1 MLCFHVRLCTTC
13 IQYLQRPDEGVRLP
27 RTGVTDG
34 CWPSC
39 GSWALNPSSAEEQS
53 TLLTNELSHLSNPWS
68 ILKGWKV
75 WFLIALSRIKSFC
88 LFYMAS
94 GKGEMKIIQPKRVCL
109 WQFHCLQAT
118 GSSRCDF
125 ASSLLKSYSPHPQ
138 ESSPDGN
145 SFLPM
150 NQHHYRVWTSK
161 QAPSQYCC
169 QQNKY

>member
-1 MLCFHVRLCTTC
+1 MYMGALLPCTFVYYMHSVPTEA
-13 IQYLQRPDEGVRLP
+13 RG
-27 RTGVTDG
+27 G
-34 CWPSC
+34 CQTPQDWSYRC
-39 GSWALNPSSAEEQS
+39 GFRALNPSSPEEQS
-53 TLLTNELSHLSNPWS
+53 VLLTNEPSHLSSPWS

-88 LFYMAS
+88 LFYMTS
-94 GKGEMKIIQPKRVCL
+94 GKGEMKKKQPKRMCL
-109 WQFHCLQAT
+109 WQFHCLRAT
-118 GSSRCDF
+118 GSSGCDF
-125 ASSLLKSYSPHPQ
+125 ASSLLKSYSPRPQ

-150 NQHHYRVWTSK
+150 NQRHYRVWTSK